1 MNRRAHVCVLGAGI
15 AGVTTAYRLHR
26 EGFAVTVIERRA
38 RAGMET
44 SFANGAQ
51 LALSNAVPWALPGM
65 AWKAIRWVFNE
76 DSSLFI
82 RPRFSWREWR
92 WVVGFFANCRA
103 RAADR
108 NTAALIGMCR
118 RSLDLYYELIE
129 REHLKFDFSR
139 KGVLHFYRDAEEYRN
154 ARRFGARLMSGE
166 HPCRVAV
173 DGEEIVRLEPA
184 LAAAAGRIVGGFY
197 AEGDATGDAHL
208 FCKELARVCDARGVR
223 FRYRTR
229 VTGLA
234 PRPDGIV
241 VTVADDGGCRDALGV
256 DHAVCCLGS
265 YSPLLLRTL
274 GVFVNVYPVKGYSL
288 TIDLKDAAARAA
300 APSVSLLDDEHKIV
314 ASRLGNRLRIAGT
327 AELDGYNLDIRERRI
342 APLANWVRRLFP
354 RISLEYAV
362 PWAGLR
368 PATPS
373 NLPYVGAT
381 RHPRLWLNTGH
392 GSLGWTSAM
401 ATAEQVAY
409 AIMDSPD

>member
-1 MNRRAHVCVLGAGI
+1 MSSRAHVCVLGAGI
-15 AGVTTAYRLHR
+15 AGVTTAYWLNR
-26 EGFAVTVIERRA
+26 EGFEVTVIERQA

-51 LALSNAVPWALPGM
+51 LSLANAVPWALPGM
-65 AWKAIRWVFNE
+65 AWKAMRWIFDENA
-76 DSSLFI
+76 SLFI
-82 RPRFSWREWR
+82 RPKFSWREW
-92 WVVGFFANCRA
+92 WWIIGFFANCRA

-108 NTAALIGMCR
+108 NTAALIELCR
-118 RSLDLYYELIE
+118 RSLNLYCELIE
-129 REHLKFDFSR
+129 RESLEFDFSK
-139 KGVLHFYRDAEEYRN
+139 KGVLHFYCDAAEYRN
-154 ARRFGARLMSGE
+154 ARRLGARLARGE

-173 DGEEIVRLEPA
+173 DRAEILRLEPA

-197 AEGDATGDAHL
+197 AERDATGDAHA
-208 FCKELARVCDARGVR
+208 FCKELARVCGARGVR

-229 VTGLA
+229 VAGLA
-234 PRPDGIV
+234 PRRDGIV
-241 VTVADDGGCRDALGV
+241 VKVADENGDGDALGA
-256 DHAVCCLGS
+256 DHAVCCLGA
-265 YSPLLLRTL
+265 YSPLLLRTV

-288 TIDLKDAAARAA
+288 TIDLKDADARAA
-300 APSVSLLDDEHKIV
+300 APSVSVLDDQHKIV
-314 ASRLGNRLRIAGT
+314 ASRLGNRLRVAGT

-342 APLANWVRRLFP
+342 APLKNWVRALFP
-354 RISLEYAV
+354 HVSLEYAA

-409 AIMDSPD
+409 AIINRK